1 MQGSKSKLQSFFKPP
16 ALHASPAWKGLE
28 HGEKE
33 WHSFGACCAAAATIP
48 ILRGILVA
56 FLFNGHALAII
67 YLWGV
72 AVVFRP
78 ECDVYMCCC
87 PPLTSSQEKREWE
100 TSNSP
105 RGMEEK
111 SACMG
116 CSCWPFAIITL
127 IKVESWY
134 GCMEWIPSFLF
145 IMTPILDRLWHAD
158 TWVRWCGCV
167 LLLGAGLVWLGVSG
181 SDTLFMCQHG
191 WVHSTSVFYLH
202 ASAVF

>member
-1 MQGSKSKLQSFFKPP
+1 MHPLHERDWSMGKKSGILLELAVLLLLLPSQYSEVSWLLSFSMVMHWPYIICEVWW
-16 ALHASPAWKGLE
+16 LCSELNVM
-28 HGEKE
+28 
-33 WHSFGACCAAAATIP
+33 CTCAAVRLHFFP
-48 ILRGILVA
+48 
-56 FLFNGHALAII
+56 
-67 YLWGV
+67 
-72 AVVFRP
+72 
-78 ECDVYMCCC
+78 
-87 PPLTSSQEKREWE
+87 REE
-100 TSNSP
+100 RVRDLQFNSP